1 MSDGF
6 DAFRFAGSL
15 LPFPLNLNIQAG
27 EGVYDLSRQFL
38 GDVDDSNRPGGS
50 RATLGGKSVIWD
62 PERKRWIADRP
73 EGYGAPIGG
82 KPHVWDTASQ
92 TWKPMP
98 GAATQETPS
107 QPPRAP
113 DLPPSASSGGTST
126 GTPPAYN
133 PSTVDTGKGMEGTQ
147 PTPQDVFSENRKL
160 LEMLPGLMEQQFG
173 YETKRA
179 MLTGIL
185 RDRGLREL
193 SRRAIEQENIKAWAD
208 VRKAQELA
216 RSNQAIALANTAFL
230 AQTPNQGLMSA
241 LSESMKASMAPV
253 QMYAPGGSA

>member
-1 MSDGF
+1 MSNEF
-6 DAFRFAGSL
+6 NPFRLAGQI
-15 LPFPLNLNIQAG
+15 LPFPLNIGLPGVTAG
-27 EGVYDLSRQFL
+27 FDITRGLM
-38 GDVDDSNRPGGS
+38 GDTDDSNRPGGS
-50 RATLGGKSVIWD
+50 RATLGGKSVVWD
-62 PERKRWIADRP
+62 AERKRWIADRS

-92 TWKPMP
+92 TWNPME
-98 GAATQETPS
+98 GVATADKKEEATP
-107 QPPRAP
+107 Q
-113 DLPPSASSGGTST
+113 GTSA
-126 GTPPAYN
+126 GTPPVYD
-133 PSTVDTGKGMEGTQ
+133 PSSVDTGKGMEGTQ
-147 PTPQDVFSENRKL
+147 PTPQEVFSENRKL

-179 MLTGIL
+179 MLTGML